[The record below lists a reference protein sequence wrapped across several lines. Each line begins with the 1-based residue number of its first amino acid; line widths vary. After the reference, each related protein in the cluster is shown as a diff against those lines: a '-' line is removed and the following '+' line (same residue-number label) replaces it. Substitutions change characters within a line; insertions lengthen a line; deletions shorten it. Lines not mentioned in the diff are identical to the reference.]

1 MPTIYEAGAILPPRI
16 QSLVETFN
24 QRHHEWINNIEADS
38 LDSQH
43 DQMTIYGPFG
53 GPIRRAQ
60 EQLKEIQARVRSQ
73 FQSGVGEKELIRVI
87 ESGDL
92 LIVVLLETSQVMFEG
107 RSEPHDWSL
116 RVTEVYTAANGRW
129 LRLHRHADPLVKS
142 RPLAETLALLE

>member
-107 RSEPHDWSL
+107 RSGRIPTMPRAHDERIPPMGKMRARAIMNPACPHSGSI
-116 RVTEVYTAANGRW
+116 EN
-129 LRLHRHADPLVKS
+129 P
-142 RPLAETLALLE
+142 TL